1 MTIKMDISETY
12 QKYLNDLKSSNKKVQ
27 LNAAQEL
34 YSQILNDLK
43 NLKRE
48 EESIFIDLRVN
59 EIKKLGNTTSG
70 EKQACILYLI
80 CVINLDNINIRL
92 NKTHQTTFLLLLRS
106 IIQSNDKEA
115 SRMAAKAMGRLVATG
130 VDCDIDFKNALE
142 YLRLESSTRYM
153 GIIALRELA
162 LASPS
167 RLFLNSNAF
176 YEDIMPAIC
185 DKDPNIRKEACELFR
200 LSLKISISRESS
212 IISTLNITKNNLLRR
227 SSTQS
232 SLNASHESTLTTTS
246 TTTSTTTTNTH
257 TNNSTMATN
266 HNFLYNDRYFAY
278 QYKTCFENS
287 VKELENLLKEISLN
301 SLTSSVSSSSSSSSQ
316 QQSKLILNQN
326 LNRDDRI
333 HGCLLI
339 ILEIL
344 KFSNFEFEKLIEQY
358 LDIYVYQNTKESIKN
373 YKDLHVSNVRKTL
386 KSLAIENELDL
397 FEFLFKNDAITTDL
411 ESKYCFNLIQ
421 EKYDAICSCLIKLYS
436 ISNRHIQQ
444 TIMFL
449 IPRLAYFNRKRFSEL
464 YLDESIKYLHLSFK
478 KVSKYETLFCTAML
492 SLAIGD
498 DFSSY
503 IDSFI
508 KLIQSMFTNN
518 QITSNNINN
527 SNSSTNSSQS
537 NKKLFNIPG
546 ATSLGALF
554 TTHTNQTS
562 TSSSSISNINLT
574 QKLSNMFI
582 NDELNAILACIS
594 AFTKSLP
601 NQLIIDSIMHL
612 LEPLMLISI
621 GVTYTMR
628 VCLNEITQSIPQLK
642 QSIHE
647 NLLKI
652 ISQILTGKIKI

>member
-1 MTIKMDISETY
+1 MTIKIDKNETY
-12 QKYLNDLKSSNKKVQ
+12 QKYLDDLKSSNKKIQ

-59 EIKKLGNTTSG
+59 EIKKLGNERNTTSS

-80 CVINLDNINIRL
+80 CIINLDNINIRL
-92 NKTHQTTFLLLLRS
+92 NKTHQTTFLLLLRN

-115 SRMAAKAMGRLVATG
+115 SRMASRAMGRLAVTG

-142 YLRLESSTRYM
+142 NLRSESNRYM
-153 GIIALRELA
+153 GIIASRELA

-200 LSLKISISRESS
+200 LSLKISISREGSMN
-212 IISTLNITKNNLLRR
+212 TLNITKNNLLRR

-232 SLNASHESTLTTTS
+232 SLTASHESTLTTNTN
-246 TTTSTTTTNTH
+246 TTNGTIV
-257 TNNSTMATN
+257 TYNNA
-266 HNFLYNDRYFAY
+266 LINDRYFAY
-278 QYKTCFENS
+278 QYKACFENS
-287 VKELENLLKEISLN
+287 VKELEILLREISL
-301 SLTSSVSSSSSSSSQ
+301 SLGSLASSVSSSSS
-316 QQSKLILNQN
+316 QQSKQVSNQN

-344 KFSNFEFEKLIEQY
+344 KFSNLDFEKLIEQY
-358 LDIYVYQNTKESIKN
+358 LDVYAYQNTKETIKN
-373 YKDLHVSNVRKTL
+373 YKDLHILNVRKTL

-397 FEFLFKNDAITTDL
+397 FEFLFKSDVISTDL
-411 ESKYCFNLIQ
+411 ESKYCLSLIQ

-444 TIMFL
+444 TVMFL
-449 IPRLAYFNRKRFSEL
+449 IPRLANFDKKRFGEL

-478 KVSKYETLFCTAML
+478 KVSKYESLFCTAML

-498 DFSSY
+498 DFSTY
-503 IDSFI
+503 TDSFI
-508 KLIQSMFTNN
+508 KLIQSMFTTN
-518 QITSNNINN
+518 QITQNN
-527 SNSSTNSSQS
+527 SNQT

-554 TTHTNQTS
+554 TTQTNTS
-562 TSSSSISNINLT
+562 PAPTNSSSNTTINLT

-594 AFTKSLP
+594 AFSKSLP
-601 NQLIIDSIMHL
+601 SQLIIDSIMHL
-612 LEPLMLISI
+612 LEPLMLVSV

-628 VCLNEITQSIPQLK
+628 VCLNDISQSIPQLK
-642 QSIHE
+642 PSIHE

-652 ISQILTGKIKI
+652 MSQILTG